1 MALPCFCWG
10 CKNVAPTQCAQ
21 LGRATLLTVLR
32 SDYST
37 NGMHTYLSLL
47 DLIAF
52 LFKGEL
58 YRISPW
64 VKSGVNSDQSVAESL
79 ESDVTLEAMFSNLG
93 RQPTG
98 ETTSK
103 ERSKKGWTPDQPLCP
118 QGSEIAG
125 LFASL
130 FTVAL

>member
-1 MALPCFCWG
+1 
-10 CKNVAPTQCAQ
+10 
-21 LGRATLLTVLR
+21 
-32 SDYST
+32 
-37 NGMHTYLSLL
+37 MHTYFPLL

-58 YRISPW
+58 YYRTSPW
-64 VKSGVNSDQSVAESL
+64 VKSGVNSDQSVAESP
-79 ESDVTLEAMFSNLG
+79 VTLEAMSSNLG